1 MVFSCLFFLLNG
13 LRFIYVIFL
22 ASSGDLVIVHVGN
35 LTYRKFQYDNTTQ
48 YTFLYMLFC
57 WFWTSQFI
65 VAFGQMVIA
74 LAVVAWY
81 FNRDKSKVG
90 NGTLIWVNL
99 LDIRFW
105 S

>member
-1 MVFSCLFFLLNG
+1 M
-13 LRFIYVIFL
+13 IFL